1 MMHEKRNKKMAQ
13 MENTPAPTETKTVAH
28 EISVSETSL
37 TQLTEAW
44 EAGCAPVA
52 SKLKSDNWLSFIQ

>member
-1 MMHEKRNKKMAQ
+1 MMRMKRNRKSAQ
-13 MENTPAPTETKTVAH
+13 IENTPAPTQMKIVAH

-44 EAGCAPVA
+44 DAGCAPVA
-52 SKLKSDNWLSFIQ
+52 SKMKSDNWLSFIQ

>member
-1 MMHEKRNKKMAQ
+1 MMHLKRNKKSAQ
-13 MENTPAPTETKTVAH
+13 TENTPAPTQTVAH